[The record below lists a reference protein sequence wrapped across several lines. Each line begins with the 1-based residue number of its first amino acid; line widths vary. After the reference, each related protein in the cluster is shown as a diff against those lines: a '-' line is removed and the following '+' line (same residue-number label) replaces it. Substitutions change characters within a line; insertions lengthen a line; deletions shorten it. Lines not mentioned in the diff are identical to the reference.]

1 MAFKMKG
8 NPIKMGTIKGTAG
21 HKSVLKQISNPD
33 TQLGTYTKSQKSR
46 AFGEDVDARE
56 GAKILRTST
65 YNYHR
70 MKKRWDKRQ
79 GNVETTEKKKT
90 EKKKKKTKTKV
101 SSKEIVI
108 TGHDAAWDYKRVENE
123 DGSFTYFTKKKSEE
137 NFYPVKDDIGL
148 AIEEKV
154 SFDVEQGQEVITTPP
169 PAEETEE
176 EDGEEKVVEGEK
188 SLIGGD
194 FLEKSQE
201 DQGLRFPELG
211 KYDYRNAA
219 NYRGTDPNYPLP

>member
-1 MAFKMKG
+1 MGFKMKG
-8 NPIKMGTIKGTAG
+8 NPIKTGTIIGTAS
-21 HKSVLKQISNPD
+21 HKSALKQISNLD
-33 TQLGTYTKSQKSR
+33 TQLGTYTKSQKNR

-79 GNVETTEKKKT
+79 GNVETTEKKKKT
-90 EKKKKKTKTKV
+90 KKKKKGTETEVSNKV
-101 SSKEIVI
+101 IYNSI
-108 TGHDAAWDYKRVENE
+108 HDANWDYKRVQNE

-137 NFYPVKDDIGL
+137 NFYPVKDDIGD

-154 SFDVEQGQEVITTPP
+154 SFDIEQKQETVTPP
-169 PAEETEE
+169 PVDNDNDDDVDTEE
-176 EDGEEKVVEGEK
+176 EVVEEEEP
-188 SLIGGD
+188 LIGGD

-211 KYDYRNAA
+211 KYHWKNSPSYT
-219 NYRGTDPNYPLP
+219 GE